1 MVCGKRVPAPLSVS
15 GQEHY
20 SVQQEL
26 IRKKGSHKQE
36 HTGTQTWGTNDMEG
50 VMRTKPG
57 QTHRLM
63 GAWESVRKFIPVRL
77 SDRGP

>member
-1 MVCGKRVPAPLSVS
+1 MRFCSCRTIYCASHVMVCGKRVPAPLSVS

-36 HTGTQTWGTNDMEG
+36 HTGTQT
-50 VMRTKPG
+50 
-57 QTHRLM
+57 
-63 GAWESVRKFIPVRL
+63 
-77 SDRGP
+77 